1 MINDEMARAM
11 RYRAAFAETW
21 LVKHWW
27 RDTERWRRKWLERH
41 LIDLGRMENAKSETA
56 IRNRGSGDHRR
67 RDRGVGLFGAG
78 QAGDHRKQLAEC
90 GDSEGR
96 LLGGFLTDAAH
107 PRWRVR

>member
-1 MINDEMARAM
+1 MINEEMARAV
-11 RYRAAFAETW
+11 RYRAAFETTW
-21 LVKHWW
+21 LEQGW
-27 RDTERWRRKWLERH
+27 RADTYRARRRFLERH
-41 LIDLGRMENAKSETA
+41 LIDLGRMEHEKSETA
-56 IRNRGSGDHRR
+56 VLNRGSGVRGR
-67 RDRGVGLFGAG
+67 RDRGVGLLGAG